1 VYKIEFDEQAAIVTA
16 RLSGSWDVAEVERYR
31 DDLND
36 TVTRL
41 KSGHPRLSM
50 LADGRELSLTTQEV
64 AAAFNAL
71 SGSKY
76 MELIDRIAI
85 LVSKMLNKLQAERM
99 DGSKIRVFMDED
111 AAIAWL
117 KS

>member
-1 VYKIEFDEQAAIVTA
+1 MYQIEFDEQAAIVTA
-16 RLSGSWDVAEVERYR
+16 RLSGFWDVAEVERYR
-31 DDLND
+31 DDLNY
-36 TVTRL
+36 TVGRL

-64 AAAFNAL
+64 AVAFNAL
-71 SGSKY
+71 AGSKY
-76 MELIDRIAI
+76 MELIDRVAI

-99 DGSKIRVFMDED
+99 DGPKIKVFMDED
-111 AAIAWL
+111 EAITWL

>member
-1 VYKIEFDEQAAIVTA
+1 MYQIEFDEQAAIVTA
-16 RLSGSWDVAEVERYR
+16 RLSGSWDIAEVERYR

-36 TVTRL
+36 TVGRL
-41 KSGHPRLSM
+41 KFGHPRLSI
-50 LADGRELSLTTQEV
+50 LADGRELSLSTQEV

-76 MELIDRIAI
+76 MELIDRIAL

-99 DGSKIRVFMDED
+99 DGPKMKVFIDED
-111 AAIAWL
+111 AAITWL

>member
-1 VYKIEFDEQAAIVTA
+1 MYQIEFDAQAAIVTA
-16 RLSGSWDVAEVERYR
+16 RLSGSWDIAEVERYR
-31 DDLND
+31 DELNE
-36 TVTRL
+36 TVGRL
-41 KSGHPRLSM
+41 KVGHPRLSM
-50 LADGRELSLTTQEV
+50 LADARELTLATQEV

-76 MELIDRIAI
+76 MALIDRIAI

-99 DGSKIRVFMDED
+99 EGSKIRVFMDED
-111 AAIAWL
+111 EAITWL